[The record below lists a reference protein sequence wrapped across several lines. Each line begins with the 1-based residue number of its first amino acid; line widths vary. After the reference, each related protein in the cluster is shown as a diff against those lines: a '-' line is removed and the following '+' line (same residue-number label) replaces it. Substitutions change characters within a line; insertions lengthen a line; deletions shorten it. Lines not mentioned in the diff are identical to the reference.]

1 MQGEILNKI
10 RNDLKLMGTTEY
22 CEKAQGFS
30 KENIHLYGV
39 KMPDVHKLSKLY
51 FSQIND
57 LSKAEIFKLCETLL
71 RSTYL
76 EEAIIACDWSY
87 AIRNQFEVKD
97 GDIFQK
103 WISTYVS
110 NWPVCDTLCNHA
122 VGTFVDTFPEYL
134 ERLKT
139 FAHSP
144 NRWMRR
150 AAAVTLIIPAR
161 QGKFLDDIFEIAKIL
176 LTDTDDLVQKGYGW
190 MLKAASESNQEAV
203 FNFVMTHKNIMPRT
217 ALRYAIEKMPKDLK
231 DRAIK
236 KENT

>member
-1 MQGEILNKI
+1 
-10 RNDLKLMGTTEY
+10 MGTADY
-22 CEKAQGFS
+22 REKAQGFS
-30 KENIHLYGV
+30 KESMNLYGV
-39 KMPDVHKLSKLY
+39 KMPNVHKLSKVY
-51 FSQIND
+51 FTQINN
-57 LSKAEIFKLCETLL
+57 LNKSEIFELCETLL

-87 AIRNQFEVKD
+87 AVRKQFEEKD
-97 GDIFQK
+97 GDMFEK
-103 WISTYVS
+103 WISTYVN
-110 NWPVCDTLCNHA
+110 NWPVCDTLCNHT
-122 VGTFVDTFPEYL
+122 VGNFIETFPIYI

-161 QGKFLDDIFEIAKIL
+161 RGKFLDDIFEIANIL
-176 LTDTDDLVQKGYGW
+176 LTDTDDLVQKGCGW

-203 FNFVMTHKNIMPRT
+203 FDYVMMHKDIMPRT

-231 DRAIK
+231 DRAMK
-236 KENT
+236 KENN